1 MAPIIFGNFGG
12 RTTKTP
18 AMWTPFLRVSLL
30 LFAGCTQE
38 VEIPKPDIQL
48 EACFRDEAEACLGAA
63 YELRRAGATDWEL
76 VDYLEEKYF
85 ELATTQCDAGRPEAC
100 EGLAY
105 WTQDWSYL
113 ERALA
118 LSAAR
123 ELAAL
128 AIPRVPE
135 LLSKRKSD

>member
-76 VDYLEEKYF
+76 VDYLEKIGTRFGADLNAYTSFDETVYQLKIPTDDPEIF
-85 ELATTQCDAGRPEAC
+85 TTAFHNSSPAWISRNINR
-100 EGLAY
+100 
-105 WTQDWSYL
+105 T
-113 ERALA
+113 
-118 LSAAR
+118 
-123 ELAAL
+123 
-128 AIPRVPE
+128 
-135 LLSKRKSD
+135 